1 LIFVDTTF
9 WIGDADVNDDFHASS
24 RDVVE
29 AIRKSETSV
38 AITTDFVLNETVTI
52 LGRRKAFG
60 VEKASRAASIILA
73 SPRVLTVYV
82 DEPLLKETLELYPTY
97 RGKLGVTD
105 VSSIA
110 VMKKYGVREIYSHDR
125 DFDSV
130 LGVKRLER
138 AIVR

>member
-24 RDVVE
+24 LDVVE

-38 AITTDFVLNETVTI
+38 AVTTDFVLNETVTI

-60 VEKASRAASIILA
+60 PEKASKAASIILS
-73 SPRVLTVYV
+73 SPRVLTVFI
-82 DEPLLKETLELYPTY
+82 DESLLKETLELYPTY

-105 VSSIA
+105 VSSVA
-110 VMKKYGVREIYSHDR
+110 VMKKYGLREIYSHDR

-130 LGVKRLER
+130 TGVKRLER
-138 AIVR
+138 TVVR